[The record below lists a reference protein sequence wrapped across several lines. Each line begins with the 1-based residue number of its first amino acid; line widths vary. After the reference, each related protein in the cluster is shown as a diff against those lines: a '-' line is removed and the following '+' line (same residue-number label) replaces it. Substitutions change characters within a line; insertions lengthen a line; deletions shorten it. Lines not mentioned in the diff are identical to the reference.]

1 MKNQDFVEQMDYF
14 KTVMIAYGEV
24 PAETN
29 DVQEGQEQL
38 SDESRVKDI
47 PWYSLK
53 YTIIAE
59 GFDVTS
65 FTVCFIAVCS

>member
-29 DVQEGQEQL
+29 DVQEG
-38 SDESRVKDI
+38 
-47 PWYSLK
+47 
-53 YTIIAE
+53 
-59 GFDVTS
+59 
-65 FTVCFIAVCS
+65 